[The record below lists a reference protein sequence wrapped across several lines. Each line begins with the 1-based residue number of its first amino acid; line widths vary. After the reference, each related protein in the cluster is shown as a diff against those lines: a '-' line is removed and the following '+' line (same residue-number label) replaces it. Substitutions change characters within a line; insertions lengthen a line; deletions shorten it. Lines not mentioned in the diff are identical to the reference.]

1 MLISAKALEAHG
13 FIVEIDSKRGNIS
26 IYPQNPLRLD
36 WTPMEEQFDSL
47 DLSGYDRET
56 ALDEFHR
63 AVETAQIMRVVKQT
77 Q

>member
-1 MLISAKALEAHG
+1 MLISFKALQAHG
-13 FIVEIDSKRGNIS
+13 FTVDVDAKRETVC

-47 DLSGYDRET
+47 ELSGYERET
-56 ALDEFHR
+56 ALDEFCR
-63 AVETAQIMRVVKQT
+63 TVEAAQIMRVIKQT